1 MFNKLFVL
9 VASKVT
15 QAQWENQK
23 VVVDSNWYL
32 SNLSEISIFF
42 NIMFVWSMFCL
53 NQSLNWSD
61 QKNSRVNVGY
71 CFKFNTERIR
81 TQFWY
86 EINMCPLK
94 QLPVLNY
101 ITINILIPINLLIS
115 ISKIM
120 YFFVSLI
127 WRSVYY
133 ICMTYKGYCVKM
145 KFKFTI
151 LLNTFKIRNLTSIC
165 DVNDTIVFC
174 SY

>member
-9 VASKVT
+9 PASKVT

-86 EINMCPLK
+86 QINMCLLK
-94 QLPVLNY
+94 LICCVIIVATIEIKTIPRQLP
-101 ITINILIPINLLIS
+101 II
-115 ISKIM
+115 K
-120 YFFVSLI
+120 SL
-127 WRSVYY
+127 VYN
-133 ICMTYKGYCVKM
+133 
-145 KFKFTI
+145 TI
-151 LLNTFKIRNLTSIC
+151 LKWLNECLQVKWMILS
-165 DVNDTIVFC
+165 
-174 SY
+174 